1 MSQVLVQEP
10 AAVETEEAVETNL
23 EQIPERIQ
31 PHIRE
36 ITRTSGL
43 ENSEE
48 SVEKIAGGWLEKQK
62 LFSEQIAAMGMEEV
76 EELDKDCPDGALA
89 MTWSGSLVNLGP
101 AKEDGRSVEYSS
113 IGLRADVPESAASD
127 GAELE
132 NTITV
137 DNPID
142 FISGPVKSTSPIHK
156 IAVCRGDLDADE
168 QEEKINNATMLLK
181 EEFVNVNKTIVLD

>member
-10 AAVETEEAVETNL
+10 AAAEVEETVQSNL

-31 PHIRE
+31 SHIRE

-43 ENSEE
+43 EDSAE

-101 AKEDGRSVEYSS
+101 VKDDGRKVEYSS
-113 IGLRADVPESAASD
+113 IGLRADVPEAASSE
-127 GAELE
+127 GSELSDS
-132 NTITV
+132 ITV
-137 DNPID
+137 DNPIN
-142 FISGPVKSTSPIHK
+142 FVSGPVKSTSPIHK
-156 IAVCRGDLDADE
+156 IAVCRGDLDADA